1 MDALLI
7 REWLDEMTS
16 AFSRLRLMRTL
27 CAEGGEEI
35 ATNLNIPGAREI
47 HLWCSNGISIERIA
61 DALGL
66 PCETEEFDDRHVHK
80 SFYYKGFKVFAL
92 VDKKEEF

>member
-7 REWLDEMTS
+7 REWLGEMTS

-35 ATNLNIPGAREI
+35 ATNLNIPGDRKI
-47 HLWCSNGISIERIA
+47 HLWCASGISIERIA

-66 PCETEEFDDRHVHK
+66 PCETEEFDDKQVCK
-80 SFYYKGFKVFAL
+80 SFYYQGFKVFAL
-92 VDKKEEF
+92 VDKKEEC

>member
-1 MDALLI
+1 MYELLI

-47 HLWCSNGISIERIA
+47 HLWCESGISIERIA

-66 PCETEEFDDRHVHK
+66 PCETEEFDDKQVRQ

-92 VDKKEEF
+92 VDKKEEC